1 MPPDRA
7 YYILFTTIHEVLKAE
22 QLLKGREVDIEVVPV
37 PRSLSSDCGVCIRSK
52 AAPEV
57 LAGLLGGMAGS
68 RCFLFDGT
76 GYTQVT
82 IFADG

>member
-1 MPPDRA
+1 MPPHKA

-22 QLLKGREVDIEVVPV
+22 QLLKGREKDIEVVPV
-37 PRSLSSDCGVCIRSK
+37 PRSLSSDCGVCIRSE

-57 LAGLLGGMAGS
+57 LAGLLGDMAGY

-82 IFADG
+82 ITSGG

>member
-1 MPPDRA
+1 LPGDKV

-22 QLLKGREVDIEVVPV
+22 QLLKGREVHLEVVPV
-37 PRSLSSDCGVCIRSK
+37 PRSISSDCGVCIRSE

-57 LAGLLGGMAGS
+57 LAGLLGGMAGT

-76 GYTQVT
+76 GYKQVA
-82 IFADG
+82 ISPGC